1 MPSSFSDPLFHFT
14 VPGSLLLPSQALGAQ
29 CVIDSGALGIFISPA
44 YVQRHNLHSLLTK
57 LDVPLA
63 VQDVA
68 GRPLPQ
74 VTHSLSTTL
83 SLFGEQRLSH
93 VERVRF
99 FVADIGSFDIILGLP
114 WLLHHDPHIDWQ
126 QHCLL
131 FDRCPSTCKKP
142 HGCTVRCST
151 TTSSDSSRARCLR
164 PLDVGSE
171 SPGDVVQADLLTP
184 TFSSGTI
191 SIVSAATFHEEWL
204 DGLCSGAVSVLPSSN
219 SSGPLPSGASNSA
232 PSTIISSSSVPSP
245 DVDLSKIPPQ
255 LHDLAS
261 VFSKQQAQQLPPH
274 RPYDITLPLKPDSTP
289 PRGPLY
295 TLSPKELK
303 TLHEW
308 IDEQLRLGFIRP
320 SSSPASSPI
329 LFVKKKDG
337 SLRLCVDYRGL
348 NAITIKN
355 RNPLPRID
363 QLLDSTRR
371 ARYFTK
377 IDLRAAYN
385 LLRVA
390 SGEEWKTAFRTH
402 FGLYET
408 LVMPFGLT
416 NAPPV
421 FQAFITDVLRSH
433 VGKYVAVY
441 LDDILIY
448 SDTLDEHWAH
458 VRAVLQDLLHAN
470 RFAKLEKC
478 DFAQSR
484 VEFLGFLVGRGTLE
498 MDPSKLSTIREWP
511 VPTSVKQIQQF
522 LGFCNFYRRFVSRYA
537 HHARALS
544 ALTHKDTPFD
554 ISPSTPA
561 YQSFCSL
568 RDAFLSAPL
577 LRSFDPSSPIQL
589 ITDASDFALAA
600 NLHQPDTAGIFYP
613 VAFFSRQLAPAEK
626 NYTAYDKKMLAIVEG
641 LKQFR
646 HWCHGCASQL
656 SILTDHRNLVYFQ
669 QAQRLNDRQAR
680 WQEQLAEFDFVIEHL
695 AGNKNPADPPSRR
708 PDYGAAV
715 SHDHR
720 LQVLL
725 PPERL
730 LSSSSPSLGSQA
742 VISFQVP
749 TSELLTK
756 LRDAWDNDQEFASAE
771 AEDNPDFRRDDD
783 YLLYRH
789 RLFVPQALRH
799 DLISQHH
806 DSPAAGHRGHSVT
819 HDLLTRTFDWPG
831 SRRAVRDYVR
841 RCDSCARN
849 KIPRHLPYGELQP
862 LEVPS
867 RPWQLIGM
875 DHAVDLP
882 VSQGFDSIWIVVC
895 LFSGEAHFV
904 PCHKSDD
911 ANTLAQQFLANIF
924 RLHGL
929 PDRIISDRG
938 ATFISQFWRRLLHLL
953 DVKASPSTAYHPQT
967 NGKSERTIQ
976 TLEAYLR
983 CYISYHQDDWAA
995 WLPLAEFAF
1004 NNARSASSE
1013 QSPFFIT
1020 RDFHPTFTPGI
1031 ATSSVV
1037 PAAEQL
1043 SEHLERTW
1051 NEVRAQ
1057 LRWAKDEMAKYY
1069 N

>member
-1 MPSSFSDPLFHFT
+1 MPRR
-14 VPGSLLLPSQALGAQ
+14 
-29 CVIDSGALGIFISPA
+29 IS
-44 YVQRHNLHSLLTK
+44 R
-57 LDVPLA
+57 
-63 VQDVA
+63 
-68 GRPLPQ
+68 
-74 VTHSLSTTL
+74 
-83 SLFGEQRLSH
+83 
-93 VERVRF
+93 
-99 FVADIGSFDIILGLP
+99 
-114 WLLHHDPHIDWQ
+114 
-126 QHCLL
+126 
-131 FDRCPSTCKKP
+131 
-142 HGCTVRCST
+142 
-151 TTSSDSSRARCLR
+151 
-164 PLDVGSE
+164 
-171 SPGDVVQADLLTP
+171 
-184 TFSSGTI
+184 SSG
-191 SIVSAATFHEEWL
+191 
-204 DGLCSGAVSVLPSSN
+204 
-219 SSGPLPSGASNSA
+219 
-232 PSTIISSSSVPSP
+232 VP
-245 DVDLSKIPPQ
+245 
-255 LHDLAS
+255 A
-261 VFSKQQAQQLPPH
+261 
-274 RPYDITLPLKPDSTP
+274 
-289 PRGPLY
+289 
-295 TLSPKELK
+295 E
-303 TLHEW
+303 
-308 IDEQLRLGFIRP
+308 
-320 SSSPASSPI
+320 
-329 LFVKKKDG
+329 
-337 SLRLCVDYRGL
+337 
-348 NAITIKN
+348 
-355 RNPLPRID
+355 
-363 QLLDSTRR
+363 
-371 ARYFTK
+371 
-377 IDLRAAYN
+377 
-385 LLRVA
+385 
-390 SGEEWKTAFRTH
+390 
-402 FGLYET
+402 
-408 LVMPFGLT
+408 
-416 NAPPV
+416 
-421 FQAFITDVLRSH
+421 LRS
-433 VGKYVAVY
+433 AS
-441 LDDILIY
+441 L
-448 SDTLDEHWAH
+448 
-458 VRAVLQDLLHAN
+458 
-470 RFAKLEKC
+470 
-478 DFAQSR
+478 
-484 VEFLGFLVGRGTLE
+484 
-498 MDPSKLSTIREWP
+498 
-511 VPTSVKQIQQF
+511 
-522 LGFCNFYRRFVSRYA
+522 

-626 NYTAYDKKMLAIVEG
+626 NYTAYDKEMLAIVEG

-720 LQVLL
+720 LQFLL

-819 HDLLTRTFDWPG
+819 YDLLTRTFDWPG

-1020 RDFHPTFTPGI
+1020 RGFHPTFTPGI

-1057 LRWAKDEMAKYY
+1057 LRWAKDQMAKYY
-1069 N
+1069 NQRRSPAPTYKIGDQVWLLRRNIPTTRPSDKLDHRRLGPFTIAAQVGNSAYRLTLPSQLSSLHPVFPVVLLEPYVGSNNPGSAPSTSHLAPTLDQAWQSVEQVLDQRKIRNRYHYLLRWRDKPTSEDTWRPLDDIPVSLEPLPQAFHRRYPAVHRSRRPPSSPSHRPPSPRSRSRSASGNSVPALGPAGAFHSCCSSSVASLFFLPQLTAKTICYSRPRSFIASLACTTTHAS